1 MDFSKFLDGDF
12 DAKEWVNAAFKAQ
25 KEENDQRDAYAATC
39 VMKLQLFIQ
48 EVNNSIEE
56 SSQQAIQN
64 LPRVLRD
71 IESVKQEATFL
82 KEQMK
87 LVKSDIQKVE
97 EDTSQSMKM
106 LLEIDNVKSR
116 MQAASEALQQADNWT
131 TLMVDVDEVFLSKDV
146 NAIASKLGAMQQ
158 SLSMLAHCG
167 DYEERCQH
175 LETLKNRLEAMLSP
189 QLVGAFN
196 THSHEATQ
204 QYVTI
209 FKDMDRLP
217 QLYNYYHKCH
227 KSSLLQ
233 NWKKLQEV
241 NSAKSLVEWLPM
253 FYDHLLATWHAE
265 VQWCDQVFP
274 NPVKVVVELLT
285 QTLNSLKPSLPA
297 CMETTLEEDTL
308 LNLIELKKTTDR
320 FAKNMDSA
328 ITSAKK
334 DSSLGLEVFELVRA
348 IYSPYLPYLLRYGAM
363 EEEHLCQELSCLQ
376 LEKRDLID
384 CAQLLSNSVT
394 SIFKLT
400 NDAVDRCMV
409 LTNGYDSLGLIQALK
424 CLFSRYCN
432 SFNAAISNLQADVE
446 AASSNSKELGED
458 WTRFQHALKI
468 IQTCGELLLGMEE
481 FELTASGTILGSTAA
496 HQCEAFSP
504 TALPHKTQSAMTG
517 SAFTDYNYMLAQN
530 PSKYQELLRLI
541 HSLKQENSSI
551 MEEPMK
557 GLRKVNEHAHKFAF
571 ELVFSQLEKQLR
583 QISYME
589 VWMSEGGVLSA
600 ELPTF
605 SLSPQEYIT
614 KIGQY
619 LMTLPQQLEPFT
631 SQENPA
637 LAKALERGRL
647 PFPPEQ
653 GGLEVEH
660 LADYWLGAIARGVMY
675 TYVEAI
681 LKIEELTSHSTRQLI
696 TDIDY
701 LCNVLDAFGLP
712 ASTDL
717 RNVEK
722 LLKTP
727 VSHYD
732 EITGAIPSRLC
743 HVILKL
749 KKHHDES

>member
-1 MDFSKFLDGDF
+1 MDFSKFLDKDF
-12 DAKEWVNAAFKAQ
+12 DAKEWVNAAFKTQ
-25 KEENDQRDAYAATC
+25 KEEKQDRDTYASTC
-39 VMKLQLFIQ
+39 VLKLQLFIQ

-56 SSQQAIQN
+56 SSQQAILN

-106 LLEIDNVKSR
+106 LLEIDSVKSR

-146 NAIASKLGAMQQ
+146 NAIAGKLGAMQQ

-227 KSSLLQ
+227 KSNLLQ
-233 NWKKLQEV
+233 AWKKLQEV

-253 FYDHLLATWHAE
+253 FYDHLMATWHSE
-265 VQWCDQVFP
+265 VQWCEQVFP
-274 NPVKVVVELLT
+274 NPGKVVVELLT
-285 QTLNSLKPSLPA
+285 QTLSSLKPSLPA

-320 FAKNMDSA
+320 FAKNIDSA
-328 ITSAKK
+328 ITTSKK
-334 DSSLGLEVFELVRA
+334 DSCLGLEEFELVRA
-348 IYSPYLPYLLRYGAM
+348 IYLPYLPYLARYGAL
-363 EEEHLCQELSCLQ
+363 EEEYLSQELSCLQ

-394 SIFKLT
+394 NIFKLT
-400 NDAVDRCMV
+400 NDAVDRCMI
-409 LTNGYDSLGLIQALK
+409 LTNGYDSLGLIQAVK
-424 CLFSRYCN
+424 CLFSRYCK
-432 SFNAAISNLQADVE
+432 SFNASISNLQSDFE
-446 AASSNSKELGED
+446 SSFSTSRELGED
-458 WTRFQHALKI
+458 WTTFQHALKV
-468 IQTCGELLLGMEE
+468 IQTCGELLLGMED
-481 FELTASGTILGSTAA
+481 FEISLSGSILSSTAA

-504 TALPHKTQSAMTG
+504 TALPQKASPVIT
-517 SAFTDYNYMLAQN
+517 SAFTDYNYLLENN
-530 PSKYQELLRLI
+530 PTKYQDLLRLI
-541 HSLKQENSSI
+541 HNIKQENSSSV
-551 MEEPMK
+551 MDDPMK
-557 GLRKVNEHAHKFAF
+557 GLKKVNEHAHKFAF
-571 ELVFSQLEKQLR
+571 ELVFSQLEKQLV

-589 VWMSEGGVLSA
+589 VWTSEGGVLSA
-600 ELPTF
+600 DLPTF

-637 LAKALERGRL
+637 LAKALETGRL

-675 TYVEAI
+675 TYVESI
-681 LKIEELTSHSTRQLI
+681 LKIDELTAHAARQLV

-717 RNVEK
+717 RHVEK
-722 LLKTP
+722 LLETP

-749 KKHHDES
+749 KKHHEDR